1 VTTSKLVK
9 RLWWWWWCFPPGQR
23 FVSLDTESGNHHH
36 HHGTAVK
43 LEKLEKLVDYFIY
56 SAAHVVPEMVKKSS
70 LSKRVGDSE

>member
-9 RLWWWWWCFPPGQR
+9 RLWWWWWCFPPGLR

-36 HHGTAVK
+36 HGTADK
-43 LEKLEKLVDYFIY
+43 LDKLEKLVDYFIY

>member
-1 VTTSKLVK
+1 VVVAVFSSGTKV
-9 RLWWWWWCFPPGQR
+9 FG
-23 FVSLDTESGNHHH
+23 SLDTESGNNHH

>member
-1 VTTSKLVK
+1 VLTTSKLVK
-9 RLWWWWWCFPPGQR
+9 RWWWWCFPPGLR
-23 FVSLDTESGNHHH
+23 FVSLDTESGNNHH

>member
-1 VTTSKLVK
+1 MVTTSKLVK
-9 RLWWWWWCFPPGQR
+9 RWWWWCFPPGQR

-36 HHGTAVK
+36 HHHGTADK
-43 LEKLEKLVDYFIY
+43 LEKLEKFVDYFIY

>member
-1 VTTSKLVK
+1 VVVVVVFSSGTKV
-9 RLWWWWWCFPPGQR
+9 CFSRYRVWQ
-23 FVSLDTESGNHHH
+23 SSSSSWHCSQ
-36 HHGTAVK
+36 